1 MTSPD
6 DVIAAVDAAFAGV
19 PHPGDGFIAD
29 GRFGD
34 EPGEIASAFA
44 GRHDWHALEPAF
56 LDAHYVALSF
66 FTEGALRFYLPAFLV
81 ADARHLLQTA
91 DPVFPLVY
99 QLAEWT
105 VDTRAGGEVFERRH
119 GAGALVN
126 PRLYGAMRSG
136 DYARYRLSV
145 FAREEA
151 RAIVA
156 YLEWRRDTDP
166 AGRAEIEHAL
176 NVYWRDRAARAPT
189 QADLSGHLAEQAR
202 YIAALER
209 DRAAGPRGRE

>member
-6 DVIAAVDAAFAGV
+6 DVIAAIDAAFAAV
-19 PHPGDGFIAD
+19 AHPGDGLIAD
-29 GRFGD
+29 SRFGD
-34 EPGEIASAFA
+34 EPGEIASAFS
-44 GRHDWHALEPAF
+44 GRHDWRALEPAF

-66 FTEGALRFYLPAFLV
+66 FTEGALRFYLPAYLV
-81 ADARHLLQTA
+81 ADTRQLLQTA

-99 QLAEWT
+99 QLAEWA

-126 PRLYGAMRSG
+126 PRLYGAMRSD

-151 RAIVA
+151 GAIVS
-156 YLEWRRDTDP
+156 YLEWRRDADP
-166 AGRAEIEHAL
+166 HGRPHIEHAL
-176 NVYWRDRAARAPT
+176 EVYWRDRAARAPT
-189 QADLSGHLAEQAR
+189 QADLARHLAEQAR
-202 YIAALER
+202 YMAALER
-209 DRAAGPRGRE
+209 DRAAGPGPAD